1 MAQPRKPRPPRPV
14 ETKAQGNR
22 RNKIGGASAAI
33 GVAGGTYLAKTG
45 ATPGARKHG
54 AILGGIAAA
63 AGVAHGVQYYN
74 RNKRNAKTG
83 VRTSN
88 PAPVRTQGR
97 VKRK

>member
-1 MAQPRKPRPPRPV
+1 MAQPRPPRPV

-22 RNKIGGASAAI
+22 RNKIGGTLAAVGGAA
-33 GVAGGTYLAKTG
+33 GVVTAKTG
-45 ATPGARKHG
+45 RTKGMKIYGGALAATSA
-54 AILGGIAAA
+54 GIAGVHAA
-63 AGVAHGVQYYN
+63 QYYN

-88 PAPVRTQGR
+88 PTPTRTMGR